1 MKFITQIRAVDPLD
15 GELRTWAGPE
25 INAISWS
32 LAEQYLQNNGLG
44 YCKIVGVLHSELPE
58 DGEGLNNETIY
69 HIDN

>member
-1 MKFITQIRAVDPLD
+1 MKFITQIRAVDPLN

-44 YCKIVGVLHSELPE
+44 YCKIVGVLHSEFPE

-69 HIDN
+69 HTDN